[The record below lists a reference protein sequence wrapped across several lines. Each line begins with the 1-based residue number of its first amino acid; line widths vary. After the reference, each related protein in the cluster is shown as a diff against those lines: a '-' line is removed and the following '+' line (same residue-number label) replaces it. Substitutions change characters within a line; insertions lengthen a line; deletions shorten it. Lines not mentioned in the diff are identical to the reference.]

1 MRLGVVWEP
10 DVGAYYRAIGPL
22 QQLERRGHEVVW
34 PSDESGAIEPRRLA
48 GCDLVHV
55 YRRSD
60 LDSRRALGELAR
72 AGTAITWDNDY
83 DPTDVPRESPNYP
96 GIGGV
101 EGRRFFAQQLKMAR
115 LADTVSSPSE
125 HLSERFRRAGLPRVE
140 TVRNHV
146 FAGSVREPQP
156 HNGIVIG
163 WIAGPEHRADVARI
177 PIVDALRR
185 ILADYPNARV
195 ECIGIDLGLD
205 EQYRH
210 DPELPFDELPGRISG
225 FDVGIAP
232 LADIPLN
239 RSRSDIKLKEYGA
252 AGVPWLA
259 SPVGAY
265 AELGVQQGGRLV
277 PDGEWYQALR
287 WMIVK
292 HEHRQ
297 QLAENA
303 ATWARGQTLA
313 RAASQWEQIFSD
325 SVRLRRGE
333 TPS

>member
-1 MRLGVVWEP
+1 M

-22 QQLERRGHEVVW
+22 QQLERKGHQVVW
-34 PSDESGAIEPRRLA
+34 PPEESGAVEPGRLA
-48 GCDLVHV
+48 DCDLVHV
-55 YRRSD
+55 YRSSD
-60 LDSRRALGELAR
+60 PDTRRVLGELSR
-72 AGTAITWDNDY
+72 AGTAISWDNDY
-83 DPTDVPRESPNYP
+83 DPTNVPKESPNYP

-101 EGRRFFAQQLKMAR
+101 EGQRFFAQQLKVAR

-125 HLSERFRRAGLPRVE
+125 HLSERFRRAGLARVE
-140 TVRNHV
+140 TVRNHL
-146 FAGSVREPQP
+146 FAASVRDPQP

-163 WIAGPEHRADVARI
+163 WVAGPEHRADVARI

-185 ILADYPNARV
+185 ILADYPTVRV
-195 ECIGIDLGLD
+195 ECVGIDLALD

-210 DPELPFDELPGRISG
+210 DPELPFEELPARISR
-225 FDVGIAP
+225 FDFGIAP

-239 RSRSDIKLKEYGA
+239 HSRSDIKLKEYGA

-259 SPVGAY
+259 SPVGPY
-265 AELGVQQGGRLV
+265 ADLGVQQGGRLV
-277 PDGEWYQALR
+277 PDGEWYEALR

-292 HEHRQ
+292 QEHRA

-303 ATWARGQTLA
+303 ANWARQKTLA

-325 SVRLRRGE
+325 SVQLRRAE
-333 TPS
+333 TGRTA